1 MDEVQE
7 TDNKQQT
14 MQFPSLDGVDS
25 GCSAEDDKTRLG
37 GTVVQ
42 PGSTSSNNGR
52 ISSTTKEAASLEIGT
67 DTDANK
73 ASSKTH
79 GDLATHSEVTP
90 DSEDGVVDDNA
101 EGYRSIERFL
111 HNVYGPWVYVAPYL
125 A

>member
-25 GCSAEDDKTRLG
+25 GSSGGDDRTHLG
-37 GTVVQ
+37 STVVQ
-42 PGSTSSNNGR
+42 PGSTSFSNGR
-52 ISSTTKEAASLEIGT
+52 MSSTTKEAVSLEVGT

-73 ASSKTH
+73 GSDKTH

-90 DSEDGVVDDNA
+90 DNEAGVVDDNA